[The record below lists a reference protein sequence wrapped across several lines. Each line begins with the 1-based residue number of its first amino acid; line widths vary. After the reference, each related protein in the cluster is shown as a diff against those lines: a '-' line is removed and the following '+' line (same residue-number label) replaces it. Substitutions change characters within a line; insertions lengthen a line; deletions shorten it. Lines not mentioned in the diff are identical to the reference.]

1 MNAVERV
8 RDGINRLL
16 IAYGALFLAGPGV
29 GALVLGATLLDP
41 DIGLLGLTAGL
52 AAVGMRDL
60 LRLPPLAG
68 EAEILNAI
76 YVGLVLGAFH
86 AGDGRLLALAVLGG
100 ALVVPLASALGPLLR
115 QTRELPLLGAPF
127 LCTAW
132 TLLSVAKTLGIP
144 LHGWGSDLL
153 FPTWMEPPL
162 SNALSLLGALFY
174 VANPLSGAVLLAAVL
189 LASPVLGF
197 FALAGG
203 GLAWGWISL
212 AGVAAGSTLPML
224 AAFNGA
230 LTALILSTHAT
241 ATARSLAVITGGV
254 IAATLFSAALS
265 WTLWPL
271 GLPPL
276 SAPFLLAVWL
286 TRAALRPE
294 RSMFWARF
302 WLPVPARPEQ
312 SLSRQQLEKARGV
325 DAASIALRPP
335 FVGRMEVSQAM
346 DGAFTHCGPWRYAL
360 DFIRTEGGLSFH
372 GQGIQLSDFYSF
384 DRPVLSPVWGTV
396 LACRNDIPDNMPGEI
411 NLRDNWGNYVLISLL
426 SGPCVLLAHLRQN
439 SVTVLPGQWLTPGT
453 PVGCCGNSGRS
464 TQPHLHLHVQQSGWL
479 GAATRPFHLAGY
491 RQDDG
496 RFVLDGNPQNGE
508 AVENPAINAGLAQAL
523 RLLPGR
529 EWRFAVDGGD
539 WRLSVQIGLF
549 GETLLVSDRGARMVA
564 CHNDLLFALH
574 QRSGSDDPVL
584 DAFALAFGLTPLLE
598 KSGFWRDAPAIDL
611 LALTAGQRLRQVLRH
626 PLGSH
631 LDSRYERQWDAQ
643 SGLWAQ
649 HGQHRLSILGGVVIA
664 ETVGYLSEMNGPVG
678 FRLTIAGRRD
688 IRAGLCG
695 LGNQGDHGIP
705 AWSVAA
711 GASLPG

>member
-52 AAVGMRDL
+52 AAIGMRDL

-76 YVGLVLGAFH
+76 YVGLALGAFH
-86 AGDGRLLALAVLGG
+86 AGDGRLLALAALGG

-132 TLLSVAKTLGIP
+132 TLLSVAKALGIP
-144 LHGWGSDLL
+144 LHGWGSALL
-153 FPTWMEPPL
+153 FPTWIEPPL

-203 GLAWGWISL
+203 GLAWGLISL
-212 AGVAAGSTLPML
+212 AGVAAGSTLPVL

-294 RSMFWARF
+294 RSVFWARF
-302 WLPVPARPEQ
+302 WLPAPARPEQ

-346 DGAFTHCGPWRYAL
+346 DGAYTHRGPWRYAL
-360 DFIRTEGGLSFH
+360 DFIHTEGGLSFH
-372 GQGIQLSDFYSF
+372 GQGLQLSDFYSF

-426 SGPCVLLAHLRQN
+426 SGPCVLLAHMRQN
-439 SVTVLPGQWLTPGT
+439 SVTVSPGQWLTPGA
-453 PVGCCGNSGRS
+453 PIGRCGNSGRS

-479 GAATRPFHLAGY
+479 GAATRSFHLAGY

-508 AVENPAINAGLAQAL
+508 VVENPAINASLAQAL
-523 RLLPGR
+523 KLLPGR

-626 PLGSH
+626 PLGSP
-631 LDSRYERQWDAQ
+631 LDSRYQRQWDAQ

-678 FRLTIAGRRD
+678 FRLTIAGRGD

-695 LGNQGDHGIP
+695 LGNQGDYGIP
-705 AWSVAA
+705 AWSVAV